1 MAALEWETVANQTLF
16 TSLFIAASA
25 FTPSLLAAEGDLS
38 PVARVFDAQLNSLER
53 EVVSLAEAMPADK
66 YSFAPKNGEFANV
79 RTFAQQVTH
88 IATVNFEVAAAILGE
103 ANPVEMGTDENGPAN
118 LKSKDQIVD
127 YLKRSFV
134 YTHKAMRMLTSENL
148 MGQIQSAFGKNQ
160 VPRLTMATV
169 PQWHSFDHY
178 GQMAV
183 YARMCGVI
191 PPASRPRN

>member
-1 MAALEWETVANQTLF
+1 MANKTLF
-16 TSLFIAASA
+16 TTLLLSLSGCAISLSAADA
-25 FTPSLLAAEGDLS
+25 DLS
-38 PVARVFDAQLNSLER
+38 PAARVFDSQLNSLER
-53 EVVSLAEAMPADK
+53 EVVSLAEAMPPDK

-88 IATVNFEVAAAILGE
+88 IASVNFQVAAAILGE
-103 ANPVEMGTDENGPAN
+103 PNPVDMGKDENGSAD

-127 YLKRSFV
+127 YLKRSFA
-134 YTHKAMRMLTSENL
+134 YTHKAMRMITQENL
-148 MGQIQSAFGKNQ
+148 MEQVQSAFGKNK